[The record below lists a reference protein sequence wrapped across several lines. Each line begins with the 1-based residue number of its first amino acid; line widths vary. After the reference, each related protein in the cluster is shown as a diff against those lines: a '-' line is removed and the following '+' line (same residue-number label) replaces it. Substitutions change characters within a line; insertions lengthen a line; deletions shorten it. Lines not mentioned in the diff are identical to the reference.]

1 MIRWVRGA
9 ILAVVFALV
18 GAFAASLWLEISR
31 ESPTAFELPPGVWE
45 GRRIRVEVL
54 NGGGV
59 PGLANQVTER
69 LRDLRFDV
77 VHYGNLDT
85 FDTDSSVIIA
95 RTDAIEP
102 ARRVADA
109 LGLQRVVRQPD
120 RNIYLD
126 VTVVMGKDWAGG
138 GETVGAQRAGP
149 LAIWI
154 TRIKRAVARLWPG

>member
-9 ILAVVFALV
+9 ILALVFALV
-18 GAFAASLWLEISR
+18 GAFTASLWLEIRR
-31 ESPTAFELPPGVWE
+31 ESPAAFELPPGVWE

-54 NGGGV
+54 NGGGI
-59 PGLANQVTER
+59 PGVANRVTEQ

-77 VHYGNLDT
+77 VHYGNLET
-85 FDTDSSVIIA
+85 FDTDSSMIIA

-109 LGLQRVVRQPD
+109 LGVQRVVREPD

-126 VTVVMGKDWAGG
+126 VTVVVGRDWAGG
-138 GETVGAQRAGP
+138 GETVGTQKAGP
-149 LAIWI
+149 LAIWL
-154 TRIKRAVARLWPG
+154 TRIRRALGRLWPG